1 MSEKLKEA
9 VNNWEKEAD
18 RLVKETM
25 KAEAAASKDLEKRIA
40 QSRAEGEKLIKS
52 LGEESKKAD
61 KQLRKALDD
70 LEIRS
75 KTIEDKLNRA
85 WNELKK

>member
-25 KAEAAASKDLEKRIA
+25 KAESAASKDLEKRIT
-40 QSRAEGEKLIKS
+40 QSRSEGEKLIKN

-61 KQLRKALDD
+61 KQLRKALED
-70 LEIRS
+70 LEVRS
-75 KTIEDKLNRA
+75 KTIQDKLNRA
-85 WNELKK
+85 WTEMKK